1 MHGPDWRWHPARLP
15 CRTPPPRWCLPPI
28 PPPRSIRE
36 PNYGLHGGGEE
47 QWWALHVRPGREGQV
62 SEGLERVVLTLPPL
76 PPAEEGGE
84 ERPRTFSVWAPRKQ
98 IKAWNPK

>member
-1 MHGPDWRWHPARLP
+1 L
-15 CRTPPPRWCLPPI
+15 CLPPI

-47 QWWALHVRPGREGQV
+47 QWWALHVRPGRERQV

-84 ERPRTFSVWAPRKQ
+84 ERPRTFSAWAPRKQ